1 MWSSSFD
8 GRALAARRARHSVR
22 EALSGELLV
31 SELATNGVRHA
42 GRSGGEI
49 SLEAAID
56 DDCVRLLVCDEGG
69 GFDEAEPLPP
79 PDIRHGAGFGLRL
92 VDKLSDRWGTRH
104 DGGFCVW
111 FEVQRC

>member
-1 MWSSSFD
+1 M
-8 GRALAARRARHSVR
+8 R
-22 EALSGELLV
+22 EALRGELPEARLDDIELLV